1 MARKYPETSLVFLIS
16 DMFGIEVD
24 SEDFSI
30 LFDQT
35 LSYLTDGVTAFEYQH
50 TIKPFCLGTQ
60 HSAKVFRL
68 QLHATRYVALKLKLY
83 VYTLGSER
91 SACAD
96 RAKAIAKSLG
106 ISNCDALRIFKC
118 WNANQKFRARIKRYV
133 SALSKTGALVS
144 EVLTEHYLDNWF
156 SLNIYSK
163 VYSYIKFITYSKL
176 RFIAKSSNVEFCDL
190 HNDLLYKVTQS
201 YYSVVPTLMVEAHVV
216 NYLKRAAHNHAMNM
230 IKAETTQKRGRLV
243 NSGRDRENNRLFT
256 LQVVSENQR
265 MPNADGET
273 SSYEEVDIGVTEK
286 FDLQISVNQ
295 ILTSLDRRS
304 KKYRLLTIL
313 MGTEDAGFTEW
324 LRARNHCSPLHD
336 CCDVQDRLPA
346 RAFNAL
352 LSDFLNVS
360 EDRVNVFL
368 FKVKHALALNDTAPT
383 LLAA

>member
-1 MARKYPETSLVFLIS
+1 MARKYPETSLVFLITS
-16 DMFGIEVD
+16 MFGIEVD

-35 LSYLTDGVTAFEYQH
+35 VSYLTDGITAFEYQH
-50 TIKPFCLGTQ
+50 TIKPFCSGTE

-68 QLHATRYVALKLKLY
+68 QLHATRYLSLNLKLY
-83 VYTLGSER
+83 AYTLGVNR
-91 SACAD
+91 SVDTDGAKTA
-96 RAKAIAKSLG
+96 AKALG
-106 ISNCDALRIFKC
+106 IPNCDAARIFKC
-118 WNANQKFRARIKRYV
+118 WNANQKFRARIKRHV
-133 SALSKTGALVS
+133 SSLSKTGIPASTL
-144 EVLTEHYLDNWF
+144 LTEQYIDNWF
-156 SLNIYSK
+156 SNCIYAK

-190 HNDLLYKVTQS
+190 HNDLLYKITQS
-201 YYSVVPTLMVEAHVV
+201 YYSITPTTMVEAHVV
-216 NYLKRAAHNHAMNM
+216 NYLKRVAHNHAMNI

-265 MPNADGET
+265 IPTSDGELP
-273 SSYEEVDIGVTEK
+273 SYEEVDTCVTEQ
-286 FDLQISVNQ
+286 FDLQISVSQ

-313 MGTEDAGFTEW
+313 MGTEDQGFTEW
-324 LRARNHCSPLHD
+324 LRSRNQCNQSQD
-336 CCDVQDRLPA
+336 NCDVQDRLTP
-346 RAFNAL
+346 RAFKAL

-368 FKVKHALALNDTAPT
+368 FKVKHDLALDDPAPT